1 MRGLLR
7 AALFVALLGG
17 CAAAPPL
24 TANRIEPPDC
34 LRKAQTVE
42 AGVAACRAAAA
53 QGYATAQHNLGFM
66 YANGEGVQ
74 QNYAEALVWY
84 RRAAGQGCAAAQN
97 NLGLMYVNGEG
108 VPQDYAEA
116 LVWFRQAAEQ
126 GFAAGQ
132 YNLGLMYAK
141 GEGIPEDYV
150 LAHMWLNLA
159 VAGGYKDAI
168 EGRDLVA
175 ELMTPT
181 LIAEA
186 QRMAREWMEKHGAGT
201 E

>member
-1 MRGLLR
+1 M
-7 AALFVALLGG
+7 
-17 CAAAPPL
+17 
-24 TANRIEPPDC
+24 
-34 LRKAQTVE
+34 
-42 AGVAACRAAAA
+42 
-53 QGYATAQHNLGFM
+53 
-66 YANGEGVQ
+66 
-74 QNYAEALVWY
+74 
-84 RRAAGQGCAAAQN
+84 
-97 NLGLMYVNGEG
+97 
-108 VPQDYAEA
+108 
-116 LVWFRQAAEQ
+116 WFRQAAEQ

-159 VAGGYKDAI
+159 GAGGYKDAI

-186 QRMAREWMEKHGAGT
+186 QRMAREWMEKHGAET